1 MEENKENR
9 IAVKTAL
16 PSYITSEMHDELSN
30 FSGSSSFAAL
40 RRGSF
45 TEMATIHSAQLSED
59 NYTYDSH
66 EMPDKGDGVSEIKES
81 TRIPQVRILVC
92 ILFQLDL
99 KIPNMW
105 SIMQRENII
114 QMEMNGSWGKCTS
127 LCALGEHTGIVRV
140 SSGVKLGNIH
150 FT

>member
-81 TRIPQVRILVC
+81 ARIPQVRILVC
-92 ILFQLDL
+92 VLT
-99 KIPNMW
+99 
-105 SIMQRENII
+105 II
-114 QMEMNGSWGKCTS
+114 S
-127 LCALGEHTGIVRV
+127 TGPQDTQHVVNNAERIYCPD
-140 SSGVKLGNIH
+140 GNER
-150 FT
+150 

>member
-9 IAVKTAL
+9 FAVKTAL

-66 EMPDKGDGVSEIKES
+66 GTPDKGDGVPEIKES

-92 ILFQLDL
+92 VLFKLDL
-99 KIPNMW
+99 KITNMW
-105 SIMQRENII
+105 LIMERENIVH
-114 QMEMNGSWGKCTS
+114 MEIN
-127 LCALGEHTGIVRV
+127 
-140 SSGVKLGNIH
+140 SS
-150 FT
+150 

>member
-1 MEENKENR
+1 MVNRSGLPRIILDIQRGDLTDTEENKENR

-16 PSYITSEMHDELSN
+16 PFYITSEMHDELSN

-66 EMPDKGDGVSEIKES
+66 EAPDNGDGLSEIKES
-81 TRIPQVRILVC
+81 TRIPQVRTKHWCLYN
-92 ILFQLDL
+92 L
-99 KIPNMW
+99 
-105 SIMQRENII
+105 
-114 QMEMNGSWGKCTS
+114 TS
-127 LCALGEHTGIVRV
+127 KYPTCGQY
-140 SSGVKLGNIH
+140 
-150 FT
+150 

>member
-1 MEENKENR
+1 MVNRSGLPRIILDIQRGDLTDTEENKENR

-59 NYTYDSH
+59 NYTYDSN
-66 EMPDKGDGVSEIKES
+66 EALDNGDGLSEIKES
-81 TRIPQVRILVC
+81 TRIKQVRT
-92 ILFQLDL
+92 
-99 KIPNMW
+99 
-105 SIMQRENII
+105 R
-114 QMEMNGSWGKCTS
+114 
-127 LCALGEHTGIVRV
+127 H
-140 SSGVKLGNIH
+140 
-150 FT
+150 

>member
-92 ILFQLDL
+92 VLFQLGPQDTQHVVNNAAR
-99 KIPNMW
+99 KYCPD
-105 SIMQRENII
+105 EN
-114 QMEMNGSWGKCTS
+114 E
-127 LCALGEHTGIVRV
+127 R
-140 SSGVKLGNIH
+140 
-150 FT
+150 